1 MAASERVVARDFES
15 FRTAARRLLGAQVEP
30 ADVDW
35 SDGVQESLFGR
46 AEETPAEAAAAPPA
60 GAPRVPREFVREAEI
75 AADHSDPRRFALLYR
90 LLWKLTHGEPAAL
103 TNPLDPDVTE
113 LARLVREVREEE
125 HKMHAFVRF
134 RLVPASETGEAGATG
149 EIGEAS
155 EKRIAWFRPA
165 HPILRRVAPFF
176 ARRYPNMVW
185 SLLTPEASAHYN
197 GVHGHE
203 LRFGPGAP
211 RDHAPAEDEL
221 DRLFLTYYGS
231 VFNPAR
237 TNVQTM
243 GRHMPKRI
251 LQQVPEGEQV
261 RLLAREAP
269 ARVAAM
275 NAKASGSISA
285 SRALL
290 PEVRDRAH
298 LAAAADRCRAC
309 PIGEQATQVV
319 WGEGPANAR
328 LVMVGEQPGDEED
341 RAGHPFVGPAGRLLD
356 QMMQKVG
363 LDRAQTYVT
372 NAVKH
377 FKWEPRGKRRL
388 HSKPNRDEIDACRG
402 WMDAELELLKPNMIL
417 CLGATAAQSFA
428 GAKFRVQRDRG
439 KPMATPWAPWWMATY
454 HPSALLRA
462 PDEDARRRM
471 EEEFLA
477 DLALARDHLRTLPA
491 A

>member
-1 MAASERVVARDFES
+1 MSVRVVARDFAT
-15 FRTAARRLLGAQVEP
+15 FRSEARRLLRDQVPP
-30 ADVDW
+30 AEVEW
-35 SDGVQESLFGR
+35 SDGIQASLFGG
-46 AEETPAEAAAAPPA
+46 EPPAAPSVTSA
-60 GAPRVPREFVREAEI
+60 GPNVPREFVREAQI
-75 AADHSDPRRFALLYR
+75 AADHADPRRFALLYR

-103 TNPLDPDVTE
+103 SNPLDPDTTE
-113 LARLVREVREEE
+113 LARLVGQVREEE

-134 RLVPASETGEAGATG
+134 RKVEAASENGAET
-149 EIGEAS
+149 
-155 EKRIAWFRPA
+155 RVAWFRPA

-176 ARRYPNMVW
+176 ARRYPNLRW
-185 SLLTPEASAHYN
+185 SLLTPEASAHWD
-197 GVHGHE
+197 GHE

-221 DRLFLTYYGS
+221 DRLFLTYYAS

-251 LQQVPEGEQV
+251 LEQVPEGARV
-261 RLLAREAP
+261 RALAHEAP
-269 ARVAAM
+269 TRVAAM
-275 NAKASGSISA
+275 QIEDAAAGSA
-285 SRALL
+285 SSALL
-290 PEVRDRAH
+290 PRTRDRAH
-298 LAAAADRCRAC
+298 LVGAAERCRAC
-309 PIGEQATQVV
+309 PIGENATQVV
-319 WGEGPANAR
+319 WGEGPVHAP

-341 RAGHPFVGPAGRLLD
+341 RAGRPFVGPAGRLLD
-356 QMMQKVG
+356 QMLEKVG
-363 LDRAQTYVT
+363 LDRAQAYVT

-402 WMDAELELLKPNMIL
+402 WMSAELELVKPRMIL

-462 PDEDARRRM
+462 PDPEARQRM

-477 DLALARDHLRTLPA
+477 DLALARDHLRSLHA

>member
-1 MAASERVVARDFES
+1 M
-15 FRTAARRLLGAQVEP
+15 
-30 ADVDW
+30 
-35 SDGVQESLFGR
+35 
-46 AEETPAEAAAAPPA
+46 
-60 GAPRVPREFVREAEI
+60 PRELVREAEI

-90 LLWKLTHGEPAAL
+90 ILWKLTHGQPAVL
-103 TNPLDPDVTE
+103 SNPLDGDVAE
-113 LARLVREVREEE
+113 LTRLVREVREEE

-134 RLVPASETGEAGATG
+134 RRVENDGDEATET
-149 EIGEAS
+149 
-155 EKRIAWFRPA
+155 RVAWFRPA

-176 ARRYPNMVW
+176 ARRYPNMRW
-185 SLLTPEASAHYN
+185 SLLTPEASAHWD
-197 GVHGHE
+197 GHE
-203 LRFGPGAP
+203 LRFGEGAP
-211 RDHAPAEDEL
+211 REHAPAEDEL
-221 DRLFLTYYGS
+221 DRLFLTYYSS

-251 LQQVPEGEQV
+251 LEQMPEGGRV
-261 RLLAREAP
+261 RGLAHEAP
-269 ARVAAM
+269 ARVTAM
-275 NAKASGSISA
+275 QALTAGNV
-285 SRALL
+285 SRSSALL
-290 PEVRDRAH
+290 PQVRDRAH
-298 LAAAADRCRAC
+298 LAAAAERCRAC
-309 PIGEQATQVV
+309 PIGENATQVV
-319 WGEGPANAR
+319 WGEGPAPAP
-328 LVMVGEQPGDEED
+328 LMMVGEQPGDEED

-356 QMMQKVG
+356 QMLEKAG
-363 LDRAQTYVT
+363 LDRTQTYVT

-402 WMDAELELLKPNMIL
+402 WLDAELALVEPKMIL
-417 CLGATAAQSFA
+417 CLGATAAQAFA

-462 PDEDARRRM
+462 PDEEARQRM

-477 DLALARDHLRTLPA
+477 DLALARDHLRSLRA

>member
-1 MAASERVVARDFES
+1 VSLVVARDFGE
-15 FRTAARRLLGAQVEP
+15 FRDAARQLLRAGVEP
-30 ADVDW
+30 AEVEW
-35 SDGVQESLFGR
+35 TDGVQASLFGR
-46 AEETPAEAAAAPPA
+46 AEPAVAAPAAAASTQA
-60 GAPRVPREFVREAEI
+60 VGEGPRVPRELVREAEI

-90 LLWKLTHGEPAAL
+90 ILWKLTHGQPAVL
-103 TNPLDPDVTE
+103 SNPLDGDVAE
-113 LARLVREVREEE
+113 LTRLVREVREEE

-134 RLVPASETGEAGATG
+134 RRVENDGDEATET
-149 EIGEAS
+149 
-155 EKRIAWFRPA
+155 RVAWFRPA

-176 ARRYPNMVW
+176 ARRYPNMRW
-185 SLLTPEASAHYN
+185 SLLTPEASAHWD
-197 GVHGHE
+197 GHE
-203 LRFGPGAP
+203 LRFGEGAP
-211 RDHAPAEDEL
+211 REHAPAEDEL
-221 DRLFLTYYGS
+221 DRLFLTYYSS

-251 LQQVPEGEQV
+251 LEQMPEGGRV
-261 RLLAREAP
+261 RGLAHEAP
-269 ARVAAM
+269 ARVTAM
-275 NAKASGSISA
+275 QALTAGNV
-285 SRALL
+285 SRSSALL
-290 PEVRDRAH
+290 PQVRDRAH
-298 LAAAADRCRAC
+298 LAAAAERCRAC
-309 PIGEQATQVV
+309 PIGENATQVV
-319 WGEGPANAR
+319 WGEGPAPAP
-328 LVMVGEQPGDEED
+328 LMMVGEQPGDEED

-356 QMMQKVG
+356 QMLEKAG
-363 LDRAQTYVT
+363 LDRTQTYVT

-402 WMDAELELLKPNMIL
+402 WLDAELALVEPKMIL
-417 CLGATAAQSFA
+417 CLGATAAQAFA

-462 PDEDARRRM
+462 PDEEARQRM

-477 DLALARDHLRTLPA
+477 DLALARDHLRSLRA